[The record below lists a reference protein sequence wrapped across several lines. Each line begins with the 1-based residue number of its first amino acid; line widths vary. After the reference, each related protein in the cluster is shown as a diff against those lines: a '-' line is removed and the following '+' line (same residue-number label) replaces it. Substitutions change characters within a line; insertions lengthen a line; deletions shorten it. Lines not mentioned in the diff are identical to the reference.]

1 MNYCAVIPLSLLL
14 LLTAGY
20 SSPQGM
26 HCQGEVKTLPGHPI
40 GMTSAVIVDN
50 TVAFSVL
57 MSKQRIESGLLHSA
71 DSSRYV
77 PSAVTKEGYLAQRL
91 SGNRFCIIDPQK
103 TSTPFTSANN
113 REWR

>member
-1 MNYCAVIPLSLLL
+1 MNSRVPFPLSLLVL
-14 LLTAGY
+14 LVTGC

-26 HCQGEVKTLPGHPI
+26 QCEGEVKTLPGHPI

-50 TVAFSVL
+50 TFAFSVL
-57 MSKQRIESGLLHSA
+57 MPKQRIESGLLHSA

-91 SGNRFCIIDPQK
+91 SNNTFCIINPERNEYTIYHCQ
-103 TSTPFTSANN
+103 
-113 REWR
+113 

>member
-1 MNYCAVIPLSLLL
+1 MNYCALLPISVL
-14 LLTAGY
+14 VLLTTGC

-26 HCQGEVKTLPGHPI
+26 QCQGEVKTLPGHPI
-40 GMTSAVIVDN
+40 GITSAVIVDN

-57 MSKQRIESGLLHSA
+57 MQKQRIESGLLHSA

-91 SGNRFCIIDPQK
+91 SASTFCIINPERNEYTIYHCQ
-103 TSTPFTSANN
+103 
-113 REWR
+113 

>member
-1 MNYCAVIPLSLLL
+1 MNYRAVIPLSLLL
-14 LLTAGY
+14 LLIAGC

-26 HCQGEVKTLPGHPI
+26 NCLGEVKTLPGHPI
-40 GMTSAVIVDN
+40 GKTSAMIVDN

-57 MSKQRIESGLLHSA
+57 MPKQRIESGLLHSA

-91 SGNRFCIIDPQK
+91 SGNRFCIIDPKKNEYTIYQCQ
-103 TSTPFTSANN
+103 
-113 REWR
+113 

>member
-1 MNYCAVIPLSLLL
+1 MSYRIFAPFSLLL
-14 LLTAGY
+14 LITAGC

-26 HCQGEVKTLPGHPI
+26 SCQGEVKTLPGHPI
-40 GMTSAVIVDN
+40 GTTSAVIVDN

-57 MSKQRIESGLLHSA
+57 MPKQRIESGLLHSA

-91 SGNRFCIIDPQK
+91 SGNRFCIINPEKNEYTIYHCQ
-103 TSTPFTSANN
+103 
-113 REWR
+113 